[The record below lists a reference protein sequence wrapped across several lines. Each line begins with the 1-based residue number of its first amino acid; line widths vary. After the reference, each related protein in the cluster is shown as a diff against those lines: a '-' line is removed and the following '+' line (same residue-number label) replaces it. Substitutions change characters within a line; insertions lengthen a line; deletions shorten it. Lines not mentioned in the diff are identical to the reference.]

1 MKKWI
6 KSYLVYVILAVSII
20 FNAVQFSNY
29 NSLKKNAD
37 LLREKLEAQEVTIL
51 IYNATDELLKTN
63 KGEIEKAGISLE
75 ELLISLDNEEKI
87 IVSIQQSSFGSWLE
101 SVENVESIPNHYW
114 AIFSDT
120 NAACMLPIGDPNNY
134 TTYSG
139 YCQKGMS
146 EIIVEYGDVF
156 VLRYLGY

>member
-20 FNAVQFSNY
+20 FNVVQFSNY

-37 LLREKLEAQEVTIL
+37 LLREKLEAQEVSVMV
-51 IYNATDELLKTN
+51 YNNEDELLKTS
-63 KGEIEKAGISLE
+63 KEEIQKAGISLE

-87 IVSIQQSSFGSWLE
+87 IVSIQQSAFGAWLE
-101 SVENVESIPNHYW
+101 SVENVESIPDHYW
-114 AIFSDT
+114 AIFSET
-120 NAACMLPIGDPNNY
+120 NAACMLPVGDPNNY
-134 TTYSG
+134 TAYPG
-139 YCQKGMS
+139 YCQKGIS

>member
-1 MKKWI
+1 MKKWV

-37 LLREKLEAQEVTIL
+37 LLREKLEAQEVTVL
-51 IYNATDELLKTN
+51 IYNDTGELLKTN
-63 KGEIEKAGISLE
+63 KEEIEISGISLE
-75 ELLISLDNEEKI
+75 QLLISLDEKEKI
-87 IVSIQQSSFGSWLE
+87 NITIQQSTFGAWLE
-101 SVENVESIPNHYW
+101 SVESVESIPNHYW